1 MKGKKLEEKFSA
13 EIDAY
18 LNGTTKIDKS
28 SKPSSEEYNEL
39 LEIGKM
45 LADQDFSKNSNKE
58 EIFKKTLK
66 NIDRYKGEDN
76 MKKVNKIR
84 RPIAKVA
91 SFALVCILG
100 ISLMQTSFAQ
110 NFMDKVVKTI
120 TLGHITIVQDEPETK
135 SYPIPDEL
143 KGKVFDKDGNPVEVF
158 SKDKKIYT
166 ADGEEIVGFDFER
179 EGIIITAAQ
188 AQQENEM
195 MKEKTLIVKD
205 PNKLNNYTCFNVI
218 LPSYLP
224 KGYAFDRAEFYKDEK
239 GVVENTKYINLY
251 FTNKETG
258 KYIFMQ
264 QRFADDETA
273 YEAGTDGKIEKIK
286 INGVDAIMSDNRT
299 IDLEANGV
307 LYSLHGRGIAKNEL
321 IKIAESIK
329 SNN

>member
-1 MKGKKLEEKFSA
+1 
-13 EIDAY
+13 
-18 LNGTTKIDKS
+18 
-28 SKPSSEEYNEL
+28 
-39 LEIGKM
+39 
-45 LADQDFSKNSNKE
+45 
-58 EIFKKTLK
+58 
-66 NIDRYKGEDN
+66 
-76 MKKVNKIR
+76 
-84 RPIAKVA
+84 
-91 SFALVCILG
+91 
-100 ISLMQTSFAQ
+100 MQTSFAQ
-110 NFMDKVVKTI
+110 NFVEKVVKAI
-120 TLGHITIVQDEPETK
+120 SLGHITVIQDDPKIK
-135 SYPIPDEL
+135 SYPIPDKL
-143 KGKVFDKDGNPVEVF
+143 KGKIFDKNGKPLEVF
-158 SKDKKIYT
+158 SKGEKIYT
-166 ADGEEIVGFDFER
+166 ANGEEIAGFDFASE
-179 EGIIITAAQ
+179 EIAITT
-188 AQQENEM
+188 AQQEEKM
-195 MKEKTLIVKD
+195 EKEKYLVIKD
-205 PNKLNNYTCFNVI
+205 PNELNNYTCFNVI